1 VDLSRILARAALAL
15 LALFGTSFGQTTVD
29 RFGDGGVPAIYKWTG
44 DLPQAGTL
52 LRSEPLPAN
61 LVLPEASR
69 GERILYSSTNGLN
82 DQDRVAVSGALFWP
96 KGDAPAGGWPIVAW
110 AHGTVGTADKCAPSF
125 AGRSDRDVQYLSSW
139 LKAGFAVVATDYQGL
154 GTPGG
159 HPYLAAKP
167 EGYSVLDSVRAVRDR
182 DGLGERALLVGQSQG
197 AGAAF
202 ATAAV
207 AGSYA
212 PDVKLIGTVATGLP
226 YFSKGTL
233 AALARGGDPDV
244 VTPTLV
250 YTLLILQLAEQ
261 ALPNF
266 NPSEYLT
273 ERGRQV
279 YDMART
285 ACYREMA
292 NAVTSGQVSSKVAL
306 AKDPAPVLEKL
317 FPILAYPT
325 VRLEKPVFV
334 GTGEVDRDVPPSMQ
348 GALVKDAC
356 AANTQVVW
364 RRYPDLDH
372 SGTVNASL
380 ADSLPFARS
389 LLAGQPVA
397 STCDPTTGTAGA
409 SPR

>member
-1 VDLSRILARAALAL
+1 
-15 LALFGTSFGQTTVD
+15 
-29 RFGDGGVPAIYKWTG
+29 
-44 DLPQAGTL
+44 
-52 LRSEPLPAN
+52 
-61 LVLPEASR
+61 
-69 GERILYSSTNGLN
+69 
-82 DQDRVAVSGALFWP
+82 
-96 KGDAPAGGWPIVAW
+96 
-110 AHGTVGTADKCAPSF
+110 
-125 AGRSDRDVQYLSSW
+125 
-139 LKAGFAVVATDYQGL
+139 
-154 GTPGG
+154 
-159 HPYLAAKP
+159 
-167 EGYSVLDSVRAVRDR
+167 VRAVRDR
-182 DGLGERALLVGQSQG
+182 NGLGDRALLVG

-207 AGSYA
+207 AASYA

-226 YFSKGTL
+226 YFSKDTL
-233 AALARGGDPDV
+233 AALARGGNPDL

-261 ALPNF
+261 ALPSF

-285 ACYREMA
+285 ACYGGMA
-292 NAVTSGQVSSKVAL
+292 NAVTSGQVSSRVAL
-306 AKDPAPVLEKL
+306 AKDPAPVLESL

-325 VRLEKPVFV
+325 VRLENPVFV
-334 GTGEVDRDVPPSMQ
+334 GTGEADRDVPPTMQ

-364 RRYPDLDH
+364 RHYPGLDH
-372 SGTVNASL
+372 RGTVNASL

-397 STCDPTTGTAGA
+397 STCDPITGTAGA
-409 SPR
+409 SPH

>member
-1 VDLSRILARAALAL
+1 MIALRVVAVAL
-15 LALFGTSFGQTTVD
+15 LALFGTAVAQTMMQ
-29 RFGDGGVPAIYKWTG
+29 RFGDGGVPAFYQWTG
-44 DLPQAGTL
+44 DLPQPGTL
-52 LRSEPLPAN
+52 LRNEPVPEN
-61 LVLPEASR
+61 LLLPEASR

-82 DQDRVAVSGALFWP
+82 DKDPVSVSGALFWP

-125 AGRSDRDVQYLSSW
+125 AGRSDRDIQYLNSW

-167 EGYSVLDSVRAVRDR
+167 AGYSVLDSVRAVRDR
-182 DGLGERALLVGQSQG
+182 NGLGDRVLLVGQSQG

-207 AGSYA
+207 ADSYA
-212 PDVKLIGTVATGLP
+212 PDVNLLGTVATGLP
-226 YFSKGTL
+226 YFSKNTL
-233 AALARGGDPDV
+233 AALAKGSDPDL

-261 ALPNF
+261 ASPGF
-266 NPSEYLT
+266 DVSEYIT
-273 ERGRQV
+273 ERGRQI
-279 YDMART
+279 YDMARS

-292 NAVTSGQVSSKVAL
+292 NAVTSGQISSRVAL
-306 AKDPAPVLEKL
+306 AKDPAPVLESL

-325 VRLEKPVFV
+325 VRLPRPIFV
-334 GTGEVDRDVPPSMQ
+334 GTGEADRDVPPSMQ

-356 AANTQVVW
+356 AAGTRVVW
-364 RRYPDLDH
+364 RRYPSLDH
-372 SGTVNASL
+372 SATVNASL
-380 ADSLPFARS
+380 ADSVPFARS
-389 LLAGQPVA
+389 LLAEDPVA
-397 STCDPTTGTAGA
+397 SNCDRTSGEAGA